1 MNEERM
7 HAVFRLRADGDAARA
22 RAQTLA
28 LEQSIEM
35 PLEAVMD
42 ERVLRDVV
50 ARVERLEPQ
59 PDGGTLAHLAFA
71 VETLGA
77 DPGQTLNMLFGNSS
91 LLGDVELVGLQLP
104 AALAATFGG
113 PAHGIAGVRKATG
126 AHGRALT
133 CTALKPIGSR
143 VADLARMTAAFADAG
158 LDIIKDDHGWPARG
172 AVLFEERVIA
182 CQREV
187 ERANRGRSTRTLYAP
202 VISGDAATLRRQLAF
217 AVDHGVGMVLTMP
230 MLAGASTFNALR
242 REFPLVAFMA
252 HPALAGDQIAPPVL
266 LGTLFRAWGADAV
279 IFPNHGGRF
288 SYSPATCRALADR
301 LREPLAGLAPA
312 LPVPAGGMSV
322 ERVPELIADY
332 GLDTVLLIGGNL
344 LLARERL
351 AERARAF
358 VEAVAGAR
366 SGAAA

>member
-1 MNEERM
+1 MNDTRM
-7 HAVFRLRADGDAARA
+7 QAVYRLRASGEAARA
-22 RAQTLA
+22 RAQSLA

-42 ERVLRDVV
+42 ERVLREVV

-59 PDGGTLAHLAFA
+59 ADGGTLAHLAFA

-77 DPGQTLNMLFGNSS
+77 DAGQTLNMLFGNSS
-91 LLGDVELVGLQLP
+91 LLGDVELVALELP
-104 AALAATFGG
+104 AALAAAFGG
-113 PAHGIAGVRKATG
+113 PGHGIAGVRAATG

-133 CTALKPIGSR
+133 CTALKPIGST
-143 VADLARMTAAFADAG
+143 VADLARMTATFADAG
-158 LDIIKDDHGWPARG
+158 LDIVKDDHGWPARG
-172 AVLFEERVIA
+172 AAPFEARVAA

-187 ERANRGRSTRTLYAP
+187 ERANRGRATRTLYAP
-202 VISGDAATLRRQLAF
+202 ALSGDAASLRRQLAF
-217 AVDHGVGMVLTMP
+217 AQDHGVQMVLVTP
-230 MLAGASTFNALR
+230 MLAGVSTFNALR
-242 REFPLVAFMA
+242 REFPTMSFMA

-266 LGTLFRAWGADAV
+266 LGSLFRAWGADAV

-288 SYSPATCRALADR
+288 SFSPATCRALVER
-301 LREPLAGLAPA
+301 LRGPCAGLAPA

-322 ERVPELIADY
+322 ERVPELVADY
-332 GLDTVLLIGGNL
+332 GHDTVLLIGGNL

-358 VEAVAGAR
+358 VEAVATA
-366 SGAAA
+366 SSAVAA